1 MRAMYKKMTFL
12 LFQEEEEEALETE
25 LFTNIGQNQVRNH
38 GCVQYDD
45 TDNDDYDYGNNDD
58 DDDPGE
64 L

>member
-45 TDNDDYDYGNNDD
+45 TDDYDYGNNDD
-58 DDDPGE
+58 DDPGE